1 MPYFLIIISYLIGS
15 IPFGLLLGR
24 LAGTD
29 VRQHGSGN
37 IGATNVS
44 RLLGKK
50 LGGLTL
56 AFDLS
61 KGLLPML
68 VIAHLFAGRAE
79 AEILTLLAGMAAF
92 LGHCWPVY
100 LKFKG
105 GKGVATAL
113 GIFLYLA
120 PLNTVLAVIIFIA
133 VVRFSGFVS
142 LGSMT
147 AALSMVLTTWFSGY
161 DAGVV
166 SVAGTIALLIVI
178 KHHDNISRL
187 LKGEEKS
194 WKKRDNGKEE

>member
-50 LGGLTL
+50 LGALTL
-56 AFDLS
+56 ACDLF

-68 VIAHLFAGRAE
+68 IIARLLEGQPR

-120 PLNTVLAVIIFIA
+120 PLNTLGAVIIFIV
-133 VVRFSGFVS
+133 VVRLSGFVS
-142 LGSMT
+142 LGSM
-147 AALSMVLTTWFSGY
+147 AAAMSMPLVTWFTGY
-161 DAGVV
+161 NAEVV
-166 SVAGTIALLIVI
+166 SIAGTIALLIVI

-194 WKKRDNGKEE
+194 WKKSANGKKD